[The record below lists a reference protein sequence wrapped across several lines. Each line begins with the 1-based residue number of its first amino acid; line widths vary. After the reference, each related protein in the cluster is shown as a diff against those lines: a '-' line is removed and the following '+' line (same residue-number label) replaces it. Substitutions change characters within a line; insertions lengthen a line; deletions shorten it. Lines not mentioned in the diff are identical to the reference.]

1 MLSVGVRQVSVG
13 VKHVSVGVRDEACF
27 GKGEGLSLI
36 HI

>member
-27 GKGEGLSLI
+27 GKGEG
-36 HI
+36 